1 MVQTQARMRNLCL
14 AAAILATALTACSSG
29 DYLGKP
35 KDVDPN
41 LFPADYKKEILATLT
56 PLLDNPN
63 NVRDALI
70 TDPVLVAVGGDQKDQ
85 RYAVCVRANALDS
98 AGRYMGP
105 KDRIA
110 YFFGG
115 HLNQLI
121 EASPEQ
127 CGKAAYKPYAE
138 LATYCAGAGCSGRR

>member
-1 MVQTQARMRNLCL
+1 MADIATRLRRTCL
-14 AAAILATALTACSSG
+14 FVPFLATALAGCSAG
-29 DYLGKP
+29 DYFGKP

-41 LFPADYKKEILATLT
+41 IFPTDYKKEILVTLT

-70 TDPVLVAVGGDQKDQ
+70 TDPALVSIGKDQ
-85 RYAVCVRANALDS
+85 RYAVCVRANARNAS
-98 AGRYMGP
+98 GQYPGP

-115 HLNQLI
+115 HLNQLVD
-121 EASPEQ
+121 ATPEQ
-127 CGKAAYKPYAE
+127 CGKAAYKPYSE
-138 LATYCAGAGCSGRR
+138 LAGYCAGAGCSNRR